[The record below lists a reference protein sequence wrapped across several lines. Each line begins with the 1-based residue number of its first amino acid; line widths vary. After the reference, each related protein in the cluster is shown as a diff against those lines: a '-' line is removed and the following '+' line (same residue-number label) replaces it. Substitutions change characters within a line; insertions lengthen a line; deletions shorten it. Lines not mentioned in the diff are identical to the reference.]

1 MKPETKSLSVEVKAD
16 PQGVIEAYASAFG
29 PKDSYDDVV
38 QRGAFAKTVAER
50 GPAGSRKIKALFN
63 HDSYHHPPVGVPQ
76 SLIEDSYGLMTVTKM
91 SKTQLGQD
99 IHILASEGALSELS
113 IGFNEVKAEYPERS
127 PDGIRRILTEVKLY
141 EYSFVTFPA
150 NEDAIITGVKS
161 MSDLEHEIKRWTA
174 IAQVGMSAKAG
185 RTLSG
190 ANAKK
195 ILSALQTLQDLLT
208 AAGVD
213 DAATSTSDDTTAAEK
228 GNAEPHES
236 KDAPHSSLLTALQ
249 LEAKRQ
255 NAEGR
260 KAVLLGELRAFG
272 QTLGA

>member
-1 MKPETKSLSVEVKAD
+1 MEYKSFDVEVKAD
-16 PQGVIEAYASAFG
+16 DSGTFEGYAATFLDI
-29 PKDSYDDVV
+29 DSYNDSI
-38 QRGAFAKTVAER
+38 QAGAFSKTIGER
-50 GPAGSRKIKALFN
+50 KSKVKLLWN
-63 HDSYHHPPVGVPQ
+63 HDSNMPPIGKV
-76 SLIEDSYGLMTVTKM
+76 LDLKEDSRGLQIVAK
-91 SKTQLGQD
+91 
-99 IHILASEGALSELS
+99 LAQTPRAQEVHMLMREGAVDTMS
-113 IGFNEVKAEYPERS
+113 IGYNTIKADYKDDVRLLRELKLFEVS
-127 PDGIRRILTEVKLY
+127 PVNFE
-141 EYSFVTFPA
+141 A
-150 NEDAIITGVKS
+150 NSMAIITGVKS

-213 DAATSTSDDTTAAEK
+213 DAATSTSDNTTAAKK

-236 KDAPHSSLLTALQ
+236 KDTPHSPLLTALQ
-249 LEAKRQ
+249 HEAKRQ

-260 KAVLLGELRAFG
+260 KAALLGELRAFG